1 MAVELRTYLEKQLSH
16 PLPASVIFDFPSIE
30 SLAKQIL
37 EILYPTSET
46 PEVKEIAIGNKNTIS
61 AQEHESN
68 VDNLTDAQIS
78 ALIDGELSS
87 LTTHKEQK

>member
-1 MAVELRTYLEKQLSH
+1 
-16 PLPASVIFDFPSIE
+16 
-30 SLAKQIL
+30 
-37 EILYPTSET
+37 LYQTSET
-46 PEVKEIAIGNKNTIS
+46 SKEKEIAIGNKNAVSTL
-61 AQEHESN
+61 EYESN